1 MNKFKDSVFWRFG
14 GINFFYFAI
23 WTLIITFLPL
33 WLNRVANLDASQ
45 AGIVFATMSVVAIIL
60 EPIYGIIQD
69 KLGLK
74 KYLFAFVIFCL
85 ALIGPFF
92 EYLFIPLLDM
102 NVLMGSIIGGSFL
115 SLCLYSGVGVVEAY
129 CEKSSRANKF
139 EYGHTRLFGSLAGG
153 SFAFIGGI
161 MFIKNPFSIFWVCS
175 VSALLLGV
183 ILWSIKVKKLNYQKD
198 DNVQDEKDFVNKESI
213 FKLFKNKSF
222 WGLCLL
228 IIGSASLY
236 DVFDQQFP
244 NYFIRFFDD
253 ASSGE
258 TLFSRLTSTQIFIEA
273 IVMVFMPWII
283 NRIGAKNGL
292 FLYGVILFIRVV
304 GTAFTDEVWLLSFFR
319 LLAAIEMPL
328 MLISIMKYII
338 SVFDVRLSATVYMLA
353 FNVAKQL
360 GVAFFSIVIGRLYV
374 EIGFQYTYLVMAV
387 IIGIFVC
394 LGAVLMKTDKVPLTT
409 LSLNEQSINKT

>member
-1 MNKFKDSVFWRFG
+1 M
-14 GINFFYFAI
+14 
-23 WTLIITFLPL
+23 
-33 WLNRVANLDASQ
+33 
-45 AGIVFATMSVVAIIL
+45 
-60 EPIYGIIQD
+60 
-69 KLGLK
+69 
-74 KYLFAFVIFCL
+74 
-85 ALIGPFF
+85 
-92 EYLFIPLLDM
+92 
-102 NVLMGSIIGGSFL
+102 
-115 SLCLYSGVGVVEAY
+115 
-129 CEKSSRANKF
+129 
-139 EYGHTRLFGSLAGG
+139 
-153 SFAFIGGI
+153 
-161 MFIKNPFSIFWVCS
+161 
-175 VSALLLGV
+175 
-183 ILWSIKVKKLNYQKD
+183 
-198 DNVQDEKDFVNKESI
+198 
-213 FKLFKNKSF
+213 
-222 WGLCLL
+222 

-338 SVFDVRLSATVYMLA
+338 SVFDLRLSATVYMLA

-387 IIGIFVC
+387 IIGVLVC
-394 LGAVLMKTDKVPLTT
+394 LGAMLMKTDKVPLTT
-409 LSLNEQSINKT
+409 LSLNEQSIHKT

>member
-1 MNKFKDSVFWRFG
+1 M
-14 GINFFYFAI
+14 
-23 WTLIITFLPL
+23 
-33 WLNRVANLDASQ
+33 
-45 AGIVFATMSVVAIIL
+45 
-60 EPIYGIIQD
+60 
-69 KLGLK
+69 
-74 KYLFAFVIFCL
+74 
-85 ALIGPFF
+85 
-92 EYLFIPLLDM
+92 
-102 NVLMGSIIGGSFL
+102 
-115 SLCLYSGVGVVEAY
+115 
-129 CEKSSRANKF
+129 
-139 EYGHTRLFGSLAGG
+139 
-153 SFAFIGGI
+153 
-161 MFIKNPFSIFWVCS
+161 
-175 VSALLLGV
+175 
-183 ILWSIKVKKLNYQKD
+183 
-198 DNVQDEKDFVNKESI
+198 
-213 FKLFKNKSF
+213 
-222 WGLCLL
+222 

-253 ASSGE
+253 TSSGE

-387 IIGIFVC
+387 IIGVLVC
-394 LGAVLMKTDKVPLTT
+394 LGAMLMRTDKVPLTT
-409 LSLNEQSINKT
+409 LSLNEQSIHKT

>member
-1 MNKFKDSVFWRFG
+1 M
-14 GINFFYFAI
+14 
-23 WTLIITFLPL
+23 
-33 WLNRVANLDASQ
+33 
-45 AGIVFATMSVVAIIL
+45 
-60 EPIYGIIQD
+60 
-69 KLGLK
+69 
-74 KYLFAFVIFCL
+74 
-85 ALIGPFF
+85 
-92 EYLFIPLLDM
+92 
-102 NVLMGSIIGGSFL
+102 
-115 SLCLYSGVGVVEAY
+115 
-129 CEKSSRANKF
+129 
-139 EYGHTRLFGSLAGG
+139 
-153 SFAFIGGI
+153 
-161 MFIKNPFSIFWVCS
+161 
-175 VSALLLGV
+175 
-183 ILWSIKVKKLNYQKD
+183 
-198 DNVQDEKDFVNKESI
+198 
-213 FKLFKNKSF
+213 
-222 WGLCLL
+222 

-253 ASSGE
+253 TSSGE

-387 IIGIFVC
+387 IIGVLVC
-394 LGAVLMKTDKVPLTT
+394 LGAMLMKTDKVPLTT
-409 LSLNEQSINKT
+409 LSLNEQSIHKT

>member
-1 MNKFKDSVFWRFG
+1 M
-14 GINFFYFAI
+14 
-23 WTLIITFLPL
+23 
-33 WLNRVANLDASQ
+33 
-45 AGIVFATMSVVAIIL
+45 
-60 EPIYGIIQD
+60 
-69 KLGLK
+69 
-74 KYLFAFVIFCL
+74 
-85 ALIGPFF
+85 
-92 EYLFIPLLDM
+92 
-102 NVLMGSIIGGSFL
+102 
-115 SLCLYSGVGVVEAY
+115 
-129 CEKSSRANKF
+129 
-139 EYGHTRLFGSLAGG
+139 
-153 SFAFIGGI
+153 
-161 MFIKNPFSIFWVCS
+161 
-175 VSALLLGV
+175 
-183 ILWSIKVKKLNYQKD
+183 
-198 DNVQDEKDFVNKESI
+198 
-213 FKLFKNKSF
+213 
-222 WGLCLL
+222 
-228 IIGSASLY
+228 IIGSASLH

-253 ASSGE
+253 TSSGE

-387 IIGIFVC
+387 IIGVLVC
-394 LGAVLMKTDKVPLTT
+394 LGAMLMKTDKVPLTT
-409 LSLNEQSINKT
+409 LSLNEQSIHKT